1 VATQSSRESAAGAG
15 WTCSPGRYKA
25 AMPAETRGFSWLPW
39 RSPRTLWDSR
49 NDRLARWLGDPTN
62 DQRQRWV
69 AERRRVGAGPDE
81 LINRSDLADPS
92 FVVMGDTGEGD
103 ASQYA
108 VVPPLGRVGEGTD
121 FLILAS
127 DVVYPAGEIKHYPR
141 CFYRPYRDYPAPI
154 YAVPGNHDWYD
165 GLAGFM
171 RVFCGSADPG
181 GGARSSS
188 FFSKEWLRDRLWRKP
203 VAADEEAL
211 RDGQRLRAAAGQQ
224 GVQPGPYWA
233 LDTRPLR
240 IVGIDTGI
248 TGVVDKEQGDWLRRV
263 SRESDKPKLLITGK
277 PLYVNAERR
286 QGTIEGAGHVDEIV
300 REPANRYVAAIGGDI
315 HNYQRYPVRL
325 SDGRVI
331 QYIVAGGGGAFMHAT
346 HKIAKIALEG
356 VAEDDF
362 RCYPL
367 RGDSLSFYSLAY
379 DRRFA
384 GGKGRLFIPPD
395 EASALMAQRLE
406 IPATRPEANE
416 VTPSSKA
423 RRAAATVFPLPG
435 RAQGPWH
442 QMFSEFFDWN
452 EPPMFKSFLRLDV
465 AGSELRIRCFAATG
479 CAQHE
484 DEPPVEDEV
493 SVPLDL

>member
-1 VATQSSRESAAGAG
+1 MS
-15 WTCSPGRYKA
+15 
-25 AMPAETRGFSWLPW
+25 AETREFSWLPW
-39 RSPRTLWDSR
+39 RNPRTLWDSR
-49 NDRLARWLGDPTN
+49 NDKLARWLGDPTN
-62 DQRQRWV
+62 EQRQRWV
-69 AERRRVGAGPDE
+69 AQQRRAGSDPDG
-81 LINRSDLADPS
+81 LIDRGDLVDPS

-108 VVPPLGRVGEGTD
+108 VVPPLRSVGDGTD
-121 FLILAS
+121 FLIIAS
-127 DVVYPAGEIKHYPR
+127 DVVYPAGEITNYPR
-141 CFYRPYRDYPAPI
+141 CFFRPYSDYPAPL

-171 RVFCGSADPG
+171 RVFCGSTGTADG
-181 GGARSSS
+181 GRSSRL
-188 FFSKEWLRDRLWRKP
+188 FSKEWLRDRLWRKP
-203 VAADEEAL
+203 ATADDAAF
-211 RDGQRLRAAAGQQ
+211 RSGQDLRAAPEQRA
-224 GVQPGPYWA
+224 VQPGPYWA
-233 LDTRPLR
+233 LDTGPLR

-248 TGVVDKEQGDWLRRV
+248 TGLVDQEQGDWFRRV

-277 PLYVNAERR
+277 PLYVNGERR
-286 QGTIEGAGHVDEIV
+286 PGPIEGGGQVDDVI
-300 REPANRYVAAIGGDI
+300 RDAANHYVAAIGGDI
-315 HNYQRYPVRL
+315 HNYQRYPVRV

-346 HKIAKIALEG
+346 HKIGKIALEG
-356 VAEDDF
+356 VAEDEF

-395 EASALMAQRLE
+395 EASALIAERLE
-406 IPATRPEANE
+406 IPATRPEAKD
-416 VTPSSKA
+416 VTPSPKA

-435 RAQGPWH
+435 RAHGPWH

-479 CAQHE
+479 CAEQE
-484 DEPPVEDEV
+484 SEPPIEDEV
-493 SVPLDL
+493 SVPLDP